1 MEMVFGTGQLRSLNW
16 FRQMGPIRMAFSGRV
31 GLAEADVEVVLATV
45 EVVEGLAPSMPS
57 IKESNSDG
65 IETMTRNL
73 A

>member
-1 MEMVFGTGQLRSLNW
+1 MVFGTGQLRSLNW

-31 GLAEADVEVVLATV
+31 GLAEADVVGATV

-65 IETMTRNL
+65 IEPMTRNL